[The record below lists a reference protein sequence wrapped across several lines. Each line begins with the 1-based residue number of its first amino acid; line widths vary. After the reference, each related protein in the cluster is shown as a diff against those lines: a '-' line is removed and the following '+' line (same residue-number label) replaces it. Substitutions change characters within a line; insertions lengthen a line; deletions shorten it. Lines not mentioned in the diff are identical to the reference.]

1 MDFVQTLDPS
11 KLVLAGT
18 GLSFVLSIAA
28 TPPYN
33 LAIFLFG
40 CYAQEAAEGSQSL
53 QTFTGLL
60 GVSTIFDVV
69 WMIKN
74 EQHGLFKFLTVCLLL
89 LKVGFPGLLP
99 TFFAFANALRQRGAQ
114 FSLGSANLGGP
125 TGIIALILWSMPGGF
140 TSNGREGYQT
150 VDDDAFVRGIR
161 TAPSVPHKAAP
172 AAEPPSAPGAYQSV

>member
-74 EQHGLFKFLTVCLLL
+74 EQAGFFKFLTVVLLL
-89 LKVGFPGLLP
+89 LKLP
-99 TFFAFANALRQRGAQ
+99 TFFAFANALRQRGGQ
-114 FSLGSANLGGP
+114 FSGLGAANLGGP
-125 TGIIALILWSMPGGF
+125 TVWSMPGGF

-150 VDDDAFVRGIR
+150 VDDDTFVRNIR
-161 TAPSVPHKAAP
+161 TAPSVPHKSAQSAEAP
-172 AAEPPSAPGAYQSV
+172 AAPGAYQSV